1 MWVPTT
7 HKTQRKRGQF
17 RALLLASRLLVS
29 RLPGSNL
36 ARGADSWGRLVGSVW
51 VVESDLFG
59 VFGLLVGLSVGLIG
73 SGLVGH

>member
-7 HKTQRKRGQF
+7 YKTQRNKGQF
-17 RALLLASRLLVS
+17 RALLLVS

-36 ARGADSWGRLVGSVW
+36 ARGVDSCGRLVGSVW

>member
-7 HKTQRKRGQF
+7 HKTQRNKGQF

-29 RLPGSNL
+29 RLPGGNL
-36 ARGADSWGRLVGSVW
+36 ARGADSWGRLVGSVL
-51 VVESDLFG
+51 VVESDFFG

-73 SGLVGH
+73 SGLVVH